1 MFFVASARLA
11 EATADVGDLAEQL
24 DAYLSEANESW
35 LLRAA
40 EVASTLSARPD
51 RVEYLLET
59 ATLDEIGLLRRE
71 EYLECEHCD
80 NLMPIEDVRE
90 AIDEEE
96 TALCSQCQRRL
107 SGEEN
112 VAVAYRLSDEAA
124 SEARARAAR
133 PKRKAVILTALE
145 LELRALHVL
154 LTDLRRVVHEAGTV
168 YHVGRLETASASWE
182 IPTVAVGA
190 GNPGAAAEAERAI
203 TRWHPEFVLFVGVA
217 GGIKGVELGDVVAA
231 TEVYGY
237 HAGKALDEFKP
248 RPDVWKS
255 AYGLVSQARAA
266 ALEENW
272 QARIVGPTGGWPK
285 AIVEPIAAGEQV
297 VASTRS
303 ATYLFIREAYSRA
316 VAVEMEGAGFLR
328 AAYGNQ
334 QVEALVVRGIS
345 DMLGDKE
352 QADQDGWQPV
362 AAGNAAAF
370 AIEILANLP

>member
-11 EATADVGDLAEQL
+11 EATADLGDLAERL
-24 DAYLSEANESW
+24 DSYLAEANESW
-35 LLRAA
+35 LLRAG
-40 EVASTLSARPD
+40 EVASSLGAQLD

-59 ATLDEIGLLRRE
+59 AARNEIGLLRRE
-71 EYLECEHCD
+71 EYLECERCD
-80 NLMPIEDVRE
+80 NLMPIDDVRD
-90 AIDEEE
+90 ATEEE
-96 TALCSQCQRRL
+96 QAAQCSQCQSRM
-107 SGEEN
+107 SGQEN
-112 VAVAYRLSDEAA
+112 LAVAYRLSDEAA

-133 PKRKAVILTALE
+133 PERKAVILTALE
-145 LELRALHVL
+145 LELRAVHAL
-154 LTDLRRVVHEAGTV
+154 LTDLRREVHEAGTV
-168 YHVGRLETASASWE
+168 YHVGRLETGSATWE
-182 IPTVAVGA
+182 VATVAVGA

-203 TRWHPEFVLFVGVA
+203 ARWQPDFVLFVGVA
-217 GGIKGVELGDVVAA
+217 GGIKDVELGDVVAA

-266 ALEENW
+266 ALEERW
-272 QARIVGPTGGWPK
+272 QARIIGAAGGRPK

-297 VASTRS
+297 VASIRS
-303 ATYLFIREAYSRA
+303 PTYLFIREAYGRA
-316 VAVEMEGAGFLR
+316 VAVEMEGVGFLR

-334 QVEALVVRGIS
+334 QVEALVIRGIS

-362 AAGNAAAF
+362 AAANAAAF
-370 AIEILANLP
+370 AVEVLANLP